1 MPAFTHAPARSTAD
15 VPDRGAPGVGR
26 APIVID
32 VRSESEF
39 RSGALEGALNLPL
52 QQLVERIAV
61 VAGDAATPIVLYC
74 ASGARSGVGC
84 TLLRRLGYA
93 DVANAGGVL
102 EAAARLGT
110 PYRA

>member
-1 MPAFTHAPARSTAD
+1 MTAFPRGPARATGT
-15 VPDRGAPGVGR
+15 VPERGAPGVGG
-26 APIVID
+26 APLGID
-32 VRSESEF
+32 VRSEPEF
-39 RSGALEGALNLPL
+39 RTGALEGALNLPL
-52 QQLVERIAV
+52 QQLVERIAE

-84 TLLRRLGYA
+84 ALLRRLGYA
-93 DVANAGGVL
+93 DVTDAGGVF